1 MAKLFKIISQNKKTL
16 LIMLGVGLVFSL
28 LPLHNAQAA
37 WWDDLIGG
45 IINVGTYIT
54 SLPFRIIVFAI
65 ALGLFIVALVVG
77 FVQFLITALLNWF
90 IGTFLQIGITPA
102 NPATPQFVNL
112 GWTFSRDFVNM
123 LFILILVF
131 IGLAT
136 ILKLKEYESKKTLP
150 LLIII
155 AILINFSGVI
165 VGFIVDLGNIVTYF
179 FLHNTT
185 VSNISN
191 VWDLA
196 WNYFSSSVVT
206 TFTALG
212 NPLDVISMA
221 VGIVV
226 YGLIL
231 LFFFV
236 FASFIYF
243 VITLIFF
250 FRSIALWILMVLAP
264 FAFACYILPPTKKW
278 WSEWWQQLIQW
289 SIIGV
294 PIGLFLFLSNAII
307 SGGAI
312 FSSAPTWSNPG
323 EMPSSVTE
331 PIQNLVIN
339 ILTPV
344 TALVFLGVGIMLSMR
359 MAPSGASGII
369 NLGKKAGM
377 AAGAWAGRR
386 GLAAAREKVPESW
399 RERMKSLSVS
409 KNPEWGKDRKGIL
422 GYAMKRTAGVA
433 GFAQRGMGGLGTKA
447 VIGGEKSVASK
458 AEEEASKRDAADNM
472 KALRQAGSK
481 AERMGIIKA
490 MMAKKQMR
498 DAMDEDTFGKNVL
511 TGDEVFDAY
520 KKASQLKD
528 GDAAEDME
536 FSFIH
541 MQGMADKMAGL
552 VDAET
557 ASSIKEGDRTGKQYG
572 RPSGLSEDDIK
583 KGYTSYKD
591 KVIRSAKTTD
601 DMKKFNKSLWKQD
614 DAIESALHFDR
625 GQITAATMQFGR
637 NFSDPLQAAADAKG
651 KGWFYA
657 INPVTGK
664 MRSPYLPKYFASTA
678 AQGIYMPLEGAED
691 PNAIKTIERDA
702 RKKQKLYLEREL
714 TTATGA
720 RAATIKSDIA
730 HIETEERKE
739 REKMAAPKIEEEIPL
754 AVQIKSA
761 GGGRKTILKRALA
774 RRPNNIQTLENKISG
789 FDDNIAQNEKTAR
802 EATEEIHRML
812 RIEKLRETD
821 QPVINKRNEIESLAK
836 QLETMQ
842 NDRKTNMETWHAMM
856 DAWRSQSPESFIG
869 QDIIRLREEEK
880 VANAALTKMKTL
892 GKPKSVIE
900 RATKDLER
908 IKDVG
913 RSKESELILHLRS
926 KDTNL
931 PAWEKTIV
939 DNILNS
945 GPQTPGEKL
954 YYEDLRK
961 GTVALETAWTKRI
974 LAETPIVKKVAKPV
988 IKTVRKAGGVA
999 VRAGKKGLRAGV
1011 GAGLKAKESAEK
1023 LAKKVTPER
1032 TQRKQKMKNIIE
1044 EEKESS

>member
-1 MAKLFKIISQNKKTL
+1 
-16 LIMLGVGLVFSL
+16 
-28 LPLHNAQAA
+28 
-37 WWDDLIGG
+37 
-45 IINVGTYIT
+45 
-54 SLPFRIIVFAI
+54 
-65 ALGLFIVALVVG
+65 
-77 FVQFLITALLNWF
+77 
-90 IGTFLQIGITPA
+90 
-102 NPATPQFVNL
+102 
-112 GWTFSRDFVNM
+112 
-123 LFILILVF
+123 
-131 IGLAT
+131 
-136 ILKLKEYESKKTLP
+136 
-150 LLIII
+150 
-155 AILINFSGVI
+155 
-165 VGFIVDLGNIVTYF
+165 
-179 FLHNTT
+179 
-185 VSNISN
+185 
-191 VWDLA
+191 
-196 WNYFSSSVVT
+196 
-206 TFTALG
+206 
-212 NPLDVISMA
+212 
-221 VGIVV
+221 
-226 YGLIL
+226 
-231 LFFFV
+231 
-236 FASFIYF
+236 
-243 VITLIFF
+243 
-250 FRSIALWILMVLAP
+250 
-264 FAFACYILPPTKKW
+264 
-278 WSEWWQQLIQW
+278 
-289 SIIGV
+289 
-294 PIGLFLFLSNAII
+294 
-307 SGGAI
+307 
-312 FSSAPTWSNPG
+312 
-323 EMPSSVTE
+323 
-331 PIQNLVIN
+331 
-339 ILTPV
+339 
-344 TALVFLGVGIMLSMR
+344 LVFLGVGIMLSMR

-386 GLAAAREKVPESW
+386 GLTAAREKVPESW